1 MHDLVIRNAL
11 LLDGLGSA
19 PVRGDLGVTQG
30 LISSVGEVKGS
41 AKETLNADGLA
52 LMPGIIDN
60 HTHYDA
66 QLTWD
71 PQASPSPALGVTTAI
86 IGNCGFTIAPCR
98 PADRDLIL
106 KNLTQVEG
114 MSIDVLRAGTRWEFE
129 SVPEFFGMLERQ
141 GVALNVA
148 GFVGHSS
155 VRTYVMGEDAPRRA
169 ATAAEI
175 AQMKDL
181 VLGGLRAGAIGF
193 ATSTSPNHNGHGGLP
208 MPSRLAD
215 DQELRALV
223 GCLKEAGRGVFMLTK
238 GGQTGVDFLEELAA
252 DTGRPVVVAALLHN
266 NANPRNVFD
275 DLERISA
282 ANRRGRRLYGAISCC
297 PLTMDFTLHSP
308 YTFEGLAAWKPALSL
323 SGKEYRLKLKDE
335 EFRRAVRAEVTGT
348 PVATRLF
355 NGEWDK
361 VYVENVGRPQN
372 AKWQQQTVA
381 DMARATGA
389 DPLDAMLDLALA
401 EDLDTEFSALL
412 LNSDETAVAAMLRH
426 PHSLVSLSDAGAHL
440 TLFNDA
446 GFGLH
451 LLGHWVREKKV
462 LSLAQAARKL
472 TGDTAAVFGIQGRG
486 KLAEG
491 YAADLFLFD
500 PATVG
505 RGAKKRVQD
514 LPAGG
519 TRLIMPPLGV
529 HGVWVNGERVADE
542 RGMRAELQR
551 AHKLPG
557 RVLREF
563 LS

>member
-1 MHDLVIRNAL
+1 MRMNDLVIRNAL
-11 LLDGLGSA
+11 LLDGLGSPA
-19 PVRGDLGVTQG
+19 THGDLGVSDG
-30 LISSVGEVKGS
+30 RIVEIGKLKGS
-41 AKETLNADGLA
+41 YRETLDADGLA

-71 PQASPSPALGVTTAI
+71 PLASPSPALGVTTAI

-98 PADRDLIL
+98 PADRELIL

-114 MSIDVLRAGTRWEFE
+114 MSIEVLRAGTRWGFE
-129 SVPEFFGMLERQ
+129 SVAEFFGMLERQ
-141 GVALNVA
+141 GVAINVA

-155 VRTYVMGEDAPRRA
+155 VRTYVLGEDAPRRA
-169 ATAAEI
+169 ATAAEV
-175 AQMKDL
+175 ARMKDI
-181 VLGGLRAGAIGF
+181 VLEGMRAGAIGF
-193 ATSTSPNHNGHGGLP
+193 ATSTSPNHNGHGGIP

-215 DQELRALV
+215 DYELRELV
-223 GCLKEAGRGVFMLTK
+223 GCLKDAGHGVFMLTK
-238 GGQTGVDFLEELAA
+238 GGQTTVEFLEELAA
-252 DTGRPVVVAALLHN
+252 ATGRPVVVAALLHN
-266 NANPRNVFD
+266 NANPRAVFD
-275 DLERISA
+275 DFEKITA
-282 ANRRGRRLYGAISCC
+282 ANGRGRRLLGAISCC

-323 SGKEYRLKLKDE
+323 SGEKYRSMLNDTS
-335 EFRRAVRAEVTGT
+335 FRDSVRAEISGP

-355 NGEWDK
+355 NGQWDK
-361 VYVENVGRPQN
+361 VYVENVGRPEN
-372 AKWQQQTVA
+372 SKWQQTTVA

-389 DPLDAMLDLALA
+389 EPLDAMLDLALA

-412 LNSDETAVAAMLRH
+412 LNSDETAVGALLRH

-451 LLGHWVREKKV
+451 LLGHWVREKKA
-462 LSLAQAARKL
+462 LALPQAARKL
-472 TGDTAAVFGIQGRG
+472 TSDTAAVFGIQERGR
-486 KLAEG
+486 LTPG

-505 RGAKKRVQD
+505 RGPKKRVQD

-519 TRLIMPPLGV
+519 TRLIMPPVGV
-529 HGVWVNGERVADE
+529 HGVWVNGTRVADE
-542 RGMRAELQR
+542 KGLRPLDR
-551 AHKLPG
+551 LPG

-563 LS
+563 NG

>member
-1 MHDLVIRNAL
+1 MHDLVIRNVL

-19 PVRGDLGVTQG
+19 PVHGNLGISDGKIAEVGTTQERYKN
-30 LISSVGEVKGS
+30 S
-41 AKETLNADGLA
+41 LNADGLA

-71 PQASPSPALGVTTAI
+71 PLASPSPALGVTTAV

-98 PADRDLIL
+98 PADRDLVL

-114 MSIDVLRAGTRWEFE
+114 MSLEVLRAGTRWEFE
-129 SVPEFFGMLERQ
+129 SVPEFFGLLARQ
-141 GVALNVA
+141 GVAINVA

-169 ATAAEI
+169 ATPAEVAAMRDI
-175 AQMKDL
+175 
-181 VLGGLRAGAIGF
+181 VLEGVRAGAVGF
-193 ATSTSPNHNGHGGLP
+193 ATSTSPNHNGHGGIP

-215 DQELRALV
+215 DAELRALT

-238 GGQTGVDFLEELAA
+238 GGQTKVEFLEELAA
-252 DTGRPVVVAALLHN
+252 ASGRPVVVAALLHN
-266 NANPRNVFD
+266 GTDPRGVFD

-282 ANRRGRRLYGAISCC
+282 ANARGRRLYGAVSCC

-323 SGKEYRLKLKDE
+323 RGEAYKALLKDRA
-335 EFRRAVRAEVTGT
+335 FRGALRAEIDGP

-355 NGEWDK
+355 NGQWDRM
-361 VYVENVGRPQN
+361 YVENVRRPEHRQ
-372 AKWQQQTVA
+372 WQQTTVA
-381 DMARATGA
+381 ELARATGA

-412 LNSDETAVAAMLRH
+412 LNSDEEAVGALLRH
-426 PHSLVSLSDAGAHL
+426 PHSLISLSDAGAHL

-451 LLGHWVREKKV
+451 LLGHWVRDQRV
-462 LSLAQAARKL
+462 LSLPEAVRKL
-472 TGDTAAVFGIQGRG
+472 TSDPARVFGIPERGRLKVG
-486 KLAEG
+486 C
-491 YAADLFLFD
+491 AADLFLFD

-505 RGAKKRVQD
+505 RGPKKRVRD

-519 TRLIMPPLGV
+519 TRLVMPPLGV
-529 HGVWVNGERVADE
+529 HGVWVNGVQVADE
-542 RGMRAELQR
+542 RGMRPLPR
-551 AHKLPG
+551 LPG
-557 RVLREF
+557 AVLREF